1 MNKDKFELVIG
12 LEVHVQP
19 NTKSKMFC
27 GCSAEIFG
35 AKPNS
40 HVCPTCLG
48 LPGALPVPNKVA
60 IEQLIKLGHAF
71 SCTINLNS
79 KFDRKHYYYPDL
91 PKGYQISQYDKPF
104 CIGGKVVL
112 ENNREIRITRIHME
126 EDTGKLSHVENK
138 TLIDYNRSGMPLI
151 ELVTE
156 PDFKSLQ
163 DLDNFTRELRLILR
177 HLNISDA
184 DMEKGQLRLEANVS
198 VRKVGEVDLPNYK
211 VELKN
216 INSFK
221 FMLKAIEFEFKRQSE
236 ILESGKMP
244 AQETRGW
251 NENKNQTFSQRTKE
265 TADDYRYFP
274 EPDIPPILL
283 KQSYVDSLASCVGN
297 LPLVKRE
304 KLKNEY
310 GLSEHEIA
318 VLISDIE
325 LLNHFYK
332 LIKLAEEIKVKDI
345 AKKLVNSKES
355 QKLSTQEFFELLKN
369 EKSEIIS
376 NIEELKEII
385 AKVVAENQ
393 KAFDDYKSG
402 NKNSIQFLVG
412 KVMQQ
417 TKGKADATVVIKIIK
432 DLNGNSSN

>member
-1 MNKDKFELVIG
+1 MNINKFELVIG
-12 LEVHVQP
+12 LEVHIQP

-27 GCSAEIFG
+27 NCSTDIFG

-40 HVCPTCLG
+40 HTCPTCLG
-48 LPGALPVPNKVA
+48 LPGALPVPNKMA
-60 IEQLIKLGHAF
+60 IEQLIKLGFAF
-71 SCTINLNS
+71 GCSINLSS

-104 CIGGKVVL
+104 CVGGNVVV
-112 ENNREIRITRIHME
+112 EPEKEIRITRIHME
-126 EDTGKLSHVENK
+126 EDTGKLSHVGNK
-138 TLIDYNRSGMPLI
+138 TLVDYNRSGMPLI

-156 PDFKSLQ
+156 PDFKTLQ

-221 FMLKAIEFEFKRQSE
+221 YMLKAIEFEFKRQSE
-236 ILESGKMP
+236 ILESGQMP

-251 NENKNQTFSQRTKE
+251 NENKNQTFLQRAKE

-283 KQSYVDSLASCVGN
+283 EQNYIDSLAKCVED
-297 LPLVKRE
+297 LPIIKRE

-310 GLSEHEIA
+310 GLSEHEIT

-325 LLNHFYK
+325 LLNHFYE
-332 LIKLAEEIKVKDI
+332 LIKLAEEVKAKDI

-355 QKLSTQEFFELLKN
+355 QKLSAQEFFELLQN

-376 NIEELKEII
+376 DTQELEEII
-385 AKVVAENQ
+385 RKIVAENQ
-393 KAFDDYKSG
+393 KAFEDYKNG
-402 NKNSIQFLVG
+402 NQNSIQFLVG

-417 TKGKADATVVIKIIK
+417 TKGKADAKVVIEIIK
-432 DLNGNSSN
+432 NINANSLN

>member
-1 MNKDKFELVIG
+1 MNYELVIG
-12 LEVHVQP
+12 LEVHIQP

-27 GCSAEIFG
+27 SCSADIFA

-40 HVCPTCLG
+40 HTCPTCLG
-48 LPGALPVPNKVA
+48 LPGALPVPNKMA
-60 IEQLIKLGHAF
+60 IEQLIKLGFAF
-71 SCTINLNS
+71 GCNINLNS

-104 CIGGKVVL
+104 CVGGKVVL
-112 ENNREIRITRIHME
+112 EGGKEIRITRIHME

-138 TLIDYNRSGMPLI
+138 TLVDYNRSGMPLI

-163 DLDNFTRELRLILR
+163 DLDIFTRELRLILR

-198 VRKVGEVDLPNYK
+198 VRKIGEVNLPNYK

-236 ILESGKMP
+236 ILESGKTP

-251 NENKNQTFSQRTKE
+251 NENKNETFLQRTKE

-283 KQSYVDSLASCVGN
+283 KQSYVDSLAKCVDD
-297 LPLVKRE
+297 LPIIKRE
-304 KLKNEY
+304 RLKNEL
-310 GLSEHEIA
+310 GLSEHEIN
-318 VLISDIE
+318 VFINDLG
-325 LLNHFYK
+325 LLKHFYE
-332 LIKLAEEIKVKDI
+332 LIKLSEIVNAKDI

-355 QKLSTQEFFELLKN
+355 QKLSAQEFFDLLKN
-369 EKSEIIS
+369 EKSSVIT
-376 NIEELKEII
+376 NIDELKEII
-385 AKVVAENQ
+385 KTVITENQ
-393 KAFDDYKSG
+393 KAYEDFKNG
-402 NKNSIQFLVG
+402 NENSIQFLVG
-412 KVMQQ
+412 QVMKK
-417 TKGKADATVVIKIIK
+417 TKGKADAGVVINIIK
-432 DLNGNSSN
+432 GLNGNSLN

>member
-12 LEVHVQP
+12 LEVHIQP

-27 GCSAEIFG
+27 NCSADIFG

-40 HVCPTCLG
+40 HTCPTCLG
-48 LPGALPVPNKVA
+48 LPGALPVPNKMA
-60 IEQLIKLGHAF
+60 IEQLIKLGFAF
-71 SCTINLNS
+71 GCTINLNS

-104 CIGGKVVL
+104 CVGGNVVL
-112 ENNREIRITRIHME
+112 EPGNEIRITRIHME
-126 EDTGKLSHVENK
+126 EDTGKLSHVANK
-138 TLIDYNRSGMPLI
+138 TLVDYNRSGMPLI

-163 DLDNFTRELRLILR
+163 DLDIFTRELRLILR

-236 ILESGKMP
+236 ILENGQIP

-251 NENKNQTFSQRTKE
+251 NENKNQTFLQRTKE
-265 TADDYRYFP
+265 SADDYRYFP

-283 KQSYVDSLASCVGN
+283 EQSYLDSLAKCVED
-297 LPLVKRE
+297 LPQKQRN
-304 KLKNEY
+304 KLKKY
-310 GLSEHEIA
+310 TLSEHEIT
-318 VLISDIE
+318 VLINDIE
-325 LLNHFYK
+325 LLKHFYE
-332 LIKLAEEIKVKDI
+332 LLHCSWDIDAKDI

-355 QKLSTQEFFELLKN
+355 QKLSVQEFFELLKN

-376 NIEELKEII
+376 DTEELKAII
-385 AKVVAENQ
+385 KEVIAENQ
-393 KAFDDYKSG
+393 KAFEDYKNG
-402 NKNSIQFLVG
+402 NQNSIQFLVG
-412 KVMQQ
+412 QVMKK
-417 TKGKADATVVIKIIK
+417 TKGKANAGFVLQIIE
-432 DLNGNSSN
+432 DPDGIPVD